1 MVEKGKELRE
11 LHLMKTISQ
20 QDIITQYPV
29 YDADNDN
36 IVLLRK
42 FVENDDDTGKVYI
55 NKAQYFDNV
64 PKEAWEM
71 TISGY
76 QVADKWLKDRL
87 NKKLTNEEIIH
98 YQKMIVAIKRTI
110 EIQEDID
117 NIIRL

>member
-1 MVEKGKELRE
+1 
-11 LHLMKTISQ
+11 
-20 QDIITQYPV
+20 
-29 YDADNDN
+29 
-36 IVLLRK
+36 
-42 FVENDDDTGKVYI
+42 
-55 NKAQYFDNV
+55 
-64 PKEAWEM
+64 M

-110 EIQEDID
+110 EIQEEID